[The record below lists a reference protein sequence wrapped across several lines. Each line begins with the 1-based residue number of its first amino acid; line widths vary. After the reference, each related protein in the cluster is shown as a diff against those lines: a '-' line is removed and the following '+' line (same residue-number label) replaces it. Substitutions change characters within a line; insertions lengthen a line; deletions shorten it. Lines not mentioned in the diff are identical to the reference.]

1 MKIFRN
7 IIPLFGLIVPLI
19 LINSC
24 TEENSNEPIEQELR
38 FFELYMGANYP
49 DAEPRE
55 SGLYYIA
62 NIEGTGTQ
70 AGADDWVLINHVS
83 YTLPGDNVYDTYIER
98 VASDNRM
105 YDANAMYGPYKM
117 QNGILNDGF
126 TEGLSLMREGGSG
139 TFLFTSELGYGSVS
153 TGSIGAYR
161 SLKYEIELVE
171 VLGPD
176 IEAYEAAKIQAYTD
190 TIAGVDTIY
199 DSTLDAVM
207 YYVID
212 EATDGV
218 QVGNDSTIEVSYK
231 GYLTDGRVFDE
242 TIDENYLEFVVGK
255 EDVVIDGWRIGFTR
269 FKEGEKGRLILP
281 YNYAYGEQGQ
291 LSDAGNISIP
301 PYETLVFDVEVIS
314 VNSNDDSDD
323 GTGEE

>member
-7 IIPLFGLIVPLI
+7 IIPLFGLVAALI
-19 LINSC
+19 LLHSC
-24 TEENSNEPIEQELR
+24 TEEDGSESIEQEQR

-55 SGLYYIA
+55 SGLYYIV
-62 NIEGTGTQ
+62 NTEGTGTQ

-105 YDANAMYGPYKM
+105 YDAGAMYGPYKM
-117 QNGILNDGF
+117 QNGTKNDGF

-139 TFLFTSELGYGSVS
+139 TLMFTSELGYGSVN
-153 TGSIGAYR
+153 TGSVGAYR

-176 IEAYEAAKIQAYTD
+176 IEVYEEAKIIAYTD

-199 DSTLDAVM
+199 DATLDAVM

-212 EATDGV
+212 EATDGA
-218 QVGNDSTIEVSYK
+218 QVADDSTIEVSYK

-242 TIDENYLEFVVGK
+242 TVDDIYLEFVVGE

-269 FKEGEKGRLILP
+269 FKVGEKGRLILP
-281 YNYAYGEQGQ
+281 YTYAYGEQGQ
-291 LSDAGNISIP
+291 YSDAGNISIP

-314 VNSNDDSDD
+314 MNADD
-323 GTGEE
+323 